1 MNIYNM
7 NTNTPMDIDM
17 NTDTNMDTVMDV
29 ATDIDAD
36 NLNGHN
42 TEKLRSLKGVRFKKK
57 TKLALICCNDSR

>member
-7 NTNTPMDIDM
+7 NINTPMDIDM

-29 ATDIDAD
+29 ATDIDTD

-42 TEKLRSLKGVRFKKK
+42 TEKLRSLKGVRLKK
-57 TKLALICCNDSR
+57 I